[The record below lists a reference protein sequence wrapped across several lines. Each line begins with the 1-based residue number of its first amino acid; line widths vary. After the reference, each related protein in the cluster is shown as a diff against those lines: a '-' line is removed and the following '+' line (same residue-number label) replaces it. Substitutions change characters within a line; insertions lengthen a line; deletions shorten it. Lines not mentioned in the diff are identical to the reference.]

1 MFSSEQYRAK
11 AAEYKERGKKTDA
24 PNEILEFSNLQ
35 RTFTEMADNEQWV
48 EQNYQHIVH
57 GSGNDQEGSARIAA
71 EEEHILRYLGAA
83 VIMHWSNLPKKLQK
97 ELFDAAGAMGDLL
110 RTKALRTQIAR
121 FLHKHKDDY
130 R

>member
-57 GSGNDQEGSARIAA
+57 GSGNDQEGSARLAA
-71 EEEHILRYLGAA
+71 EEEPVASERRMVEHPEEERAPVTRHAAREGRVHGAA
-83 VIMHWSNLPKKLQK
+83 GYFSSRPTG
-97 ELFDAAGAMGDLL
+97 FS
-110 RTKALRTQIAR
+110 
-121 FLHKHKDDY
+121 
-130 R
+130 

>member
-24 PNEILEFSNLQ
+24 PNEIREFSNLQ
-35 RTFTEMADNEQWV
+35 RTFTEM

-57 GSGNDQEGSARIAA
+57 GSGNDQEGSARLAA
-71 EEEHILRYLGAA
+71 EEEHILRHLGAA
-83 VIMHWSNLPKKLQK
+83 VIMHWSNLPKKLQR
-97 ELFDAAGAMGDLL
+97 ELFDSAGAMGDLSS
-110 RTKALRTQIAR
+110 TKTLRTQIAR
-121 FLHKHKDDY
+121 FLHKHNDDN

>member
-1 MFSSEQYRAK
+1 
-11 AAEYKERGKKTDA
+11 
-24 PNEILEFSNLQ
+24 
-35 RTFTEMADNEQWV
+35 MADNEQWV

-57 GSGNDQEGSARIAA
+57 GSGNDQEGSAGIAT